1 MWFGEVNL
9 RTASSSVI
17 SCIDPNIVFQ
27 EDEWIGVRG
36 GSVCELVVVADRSD
50 TSSSLFNS
58 MISTKECM
66 SNLIDEIETLS
77 KSVFITGYYNAIM
90 NRSI

>member
-1 MWFGEVNL
+1 MSALSKDDVSIISDSNKTMTVANL
-9 RTASSSVI
+9 KESA
-17 SCIDPNIVFQ
+17 
-27 EDEWIGVRG
+27 
-36 GSVCELVVVADRSD
+36 VVVADRSD

-77 KSVFITGYYNAIM
+77 KSVFITGC
-90 NRSI
+90 